1 MTLEA
6 NNRVGVCSRN
16 GKNRTLRF
24 LRPITPEGGI
34 DLAIG
39 ADKITVERVLA
50 KLREDGILKA

>member
-1 MTLEA
+1 
-6 NNRVGVCSRN
+6 
-16 GKNRTLRF
+16 